1 MVVAM
6 LPGQAEIPE
15 ELVEDVHV
23 CEVREVEADEEQAAV
38 ADVGE
43 DFFEDGA
50 VAGLGEAF
58 VGWRGWR
65 GECGLRGS

>member
-1 MVVAM
+1 M
-6 LPGQAEIPE
+6 LPGQAEFLE

-23 CEVREVEADEEQAAV
+23 GEVREVEADEEYAAA

-43 DFFEDGA
+43 DFFEDEA

-58 VGWRGWR
+58 VG
-65 GECGLRGS
+65 GEDGAGSVG